1 MGWGLPVDKD
11 FELTKTDP
19 LKIPPKVAQPGVGYG
34 GCPLIKTGEPEY
46 VILREPNLTHWQT
59 KINKMYYFL

>member
-1 MGWGLPVDKD
+1 MPLNID

-19 LKIPPKVAQPGVGYG
+19 LEIPLIVAQPGVGYG

-46 VILREPNLTHWQT
+46 VILREPNHTHWQT